1 MPLIWLSAIC
11 MVLIV
16 TLLVLGE
23 RTLPLFGGDRELA
36 GRVYK
41 TLFVLL
47 SAGVVAGLFPAVFRY
62 FAGFARA
69 RAVASDAYPNL
80 LRLAV
85 VFFETAGPWFAAM
98 VGTSGVVLAIYIW
111 VTQ

>member
-41 TLFVLL
+41 TVFMLL
-47 SAGVVAGLFPAVFRY
+47 GTGVVAGLFPAVFRF
-62 FAGFARA
+62 FAGFART
-69 RAVASDAYPNL
+69 RAASNAYPEMM
-80 LRLAV
+80 RFAAQ
-85 VFFETAGPWFAAM
+85 FFEATGPWFAAM
-98 VGTSGVVLAIYIW
+98 VGMSGVGLAIYVW
-111 VTQ
+111 FSQ

>member
-36 GRVYK
+36 ARIYK
-41 TLFVLL
+41 TAFVLL
-47 SAGVVAGLFPAVFRY
+47 GTGFVAGLFPALFRF
-62 FAGFARA
+62 FAGFART
-69 RAVASDAYPNL
+69 RAASNAYPEMM
-80 LRLAV
+80 RLAAQ
-85 VFFETAGPWFAAM
+85 FFQATGPWFAAL
-98 VGTSGVVLAIYIW
+98 VGMSGVLLAVHVW
-111 VTQ
+111 ATQ